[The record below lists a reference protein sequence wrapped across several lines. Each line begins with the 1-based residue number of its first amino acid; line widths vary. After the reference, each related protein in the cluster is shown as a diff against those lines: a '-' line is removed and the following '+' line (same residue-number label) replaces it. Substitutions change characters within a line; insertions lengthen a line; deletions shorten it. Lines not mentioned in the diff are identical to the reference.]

1 MRQKQKYFRFF
12 RVIFAVGILLCSS
25 GGTAQAIVVDDI
37 ADGATIHAA
46 TTLENRYHLNLQS
59 LQDQGENLNVSSQKG
74 QAPQVLLYF
83 SPSDPKPGVEVEAH
97 AFPEFFSGEKDTL
110 YYTWYIQRKECS
122 LDSSPG
128 SEKKKLCDRNDDGR
142 VTVEDWKI
150 EAMQMI
156 AARNF
161 DATCSLN
168 GNLSDDERKTCAEN
182 MYNPDAPSRV
192 NPSGDKGTDSDN
204 DGYRAT
210 FGGDG
215 RSMFAN
221 SCSGS
226 SSSGGSTGGSND
238 GFVPSATSGVA
249 LYASGSPSGTE
260 TSVTLAAG
268 ATFYERAVGF
278 SEDHSEFCYEISGAS
293 SSESH
298 GAGWCSGQGNW
309 NVASSY
315 IGSNDQM
322 SFAAGTWT
330 RTVTPVSAVFASGKT
345 YHLFWRDTAA
355 QSLASAKLTVGDGS
369 ASSTSCSGHDTCYI
383 HDFKD
388 GYNYELPSCAHLF
401 PHNYEVSGNGNIS
414 QVGEIG
420 GSDKSFP
427 IKQEHFWL
435 TDPEDPSTAQNGT
448 KDEANLAGLG
458 QDTFKWTYAPED
470 KVGVVVEGA
479 SLYSTKYDNA
489 SMMIMWAL
497 PKNTCDVT
505 GKSARSESIKGYSVS
520 IKTSTTDINKC
531 LPDNLVDPTEGG
543 QAENVELSLSATP
556 DTPSAK
562 LIPWNDATADAKAV
576 AKTGDILRVNAA
588 SSNAD
593 QGPAFSNY
601 TWRVQ
606 ASKDGTFNSRFS
618 DENVWT
624 DITQDLQT
632 ARNMGVP
639 NGNNLSTLSI
649 NLNLNKTQFTDPTTQ
664 AVIPGFGQYFVD
676 DVAYFRISVNATEN
690 FSSAVSRSGMSSI
703 VVKVVANKSIDVY
716 DVDTVKDATTGL
728 VSVKRNATTFCA
740 ASTFQQTICP
750 ILNNQVIGV
759 NLATSENEIRDYA
772 WTLNSQ
778 PLTCTAAVSSEC
790 SNEKQ
795 GSVNFFPVSGKVGD
809 LYVLTVVANNSET
822 GKSFTVTRKF
832 QIVDPDFDIV
842 SQATDV
848 AWPKYL
854 GKYVNLDGSESEDVS
869 KTSFEGIVGGVVQL
883 SAIFRPETLG
893 TFVLNGIKVGDDQN
907 ELIWSING
915 KPFKWNDTGL
925 SVALDGSVGNIYT
938 VSLSGAYNQP
948 RELRK
953 ALYDIWRIS
962 PFSSETARFSKE
974 IQIQLV
980 RPEGG
985 EGENAYGKP
994 NTFFASILFAVPPIV
1009 LFSVRLMLSLG
1020 LILLIVGV
1028 VFSVMPEERTGERR

>member
-1 MRQKQKYFRFF
+1 MTQKQKFF
-12 RVIFAVGILLCSS
+12 RVIRVAFVVGMMLFVP
-25 GGTAQAIVVDDI
+25 GGSARAIVVDDI
-37 ADGATIHAA
+37 TDSAMIHAA
-46 TTLENRYHLNLQS
+46 STLENRYHLNLQS

-83 SPSDPKPGVEVEAH
+83 SPSDPKSGNEVEAH
-97 AFPEFFSGEKDTL
+97 AFPEFFSNEKDTL
-110 YYTWYIQRKECS
+110 YYTWYIQRKDCT
-122 LDSSPG
+122 LDSAPG
-128 SEKKKLCDRNDDGR
+128 SEKKKLCDHNDDGR
-142 VTVEDWKI
+142 ITVEDWKI
-150 EAMQMI
+150 EAMQAI

-168 GNLSDDERKTCAEN
+168 GSLSDEERTACAEN
-182 MYNPDAPSRV
+182 MYNSNASSRV
-192 NPSGDKGTDSDN
+192 NPTGTKGSDSDN

-226 SSSGGSTGGSND
+226 SSSGSTGASND
-238 GFVPSATSGVA
+238 GFTPSATAGVA
-249 LYASGSPSGTE
+249 LYASGSSTGTE
-260 TSVTLAAG
+260 TSITLSAG
-268 ATFYERAVGF
+268 STFYERAVGF
-278 SEDHSEFCYEISGAS
+278 SEDYSEFCYEISGAS

-298 GAGWCSGQGNW
+298 GAGWCSGQANW
-309 NVASSY
+309 NAATSY
-315 IGSNDQM
+315 IGSNDQL
-322 SFAAGTWT
+322 SFAGSTWT
-330 RTVTPVSAVFASGKT
+330 RTVSPVSTAFPSGHT
-345 YHLFWRDTAA
+345 YHLFWRDTVA
-355 QSLASAKLTVGDGS
+355 QSLASAKLTVGDGTGTG
-369 ASSTSCSGHDTCYI
+369 TSCSGHDTCYI

-388 GYNYELPSCAHLF
+388 GYNYELPSCVHLF
-401 PHNYEVSGNGNIS
+401 PHSYEVSDTGNIS

-420 GSDKSFP
+420 DSDKLFP

-458 QDTFKWTYAPED
+458 RDTFKWTYAPGD
-470 KVGVVVEGA
+470 QVGVAVEGA
-479 SLYSTKYDNA
+479 SLYNTKYDNS

-497 PKNTCDVT
+497 PKSKCDVT
-505 GKSARSESIKGYSVS
+505 GKSTRSEAIKGYSVS
-520 IKTSTTDINKC
+520 IKTATTDIDKC

-562 LIPWNDATADAKAV
+562 LLPLSETDADVTAM
-576 AKTGDILRVNAA
+576 AKTGDTLRVNAT
-588 SSNAD
+588 SSNTNESTS
-593 QGPAFSNY
+593 FSSY

-606 ASKDGTFNSRFS
+606 ASKDGTFNSRFG
-618 DENVWT
+618 DQNVWM
-624 DITQDLQT
+624 DITKDLQT
-632 ARNMGVP
+632 AKNMGVP
-639 NGNNLSTLSI
+639 NGNNLSVLAI
-649 NLNLNKTQFTDPTTQ
+649 NLNLNKTQYTDPTTQ
-664 AVIPGFGQYFVD
+664 TVIPGFGQYFVD
-676 DVAYFRISVNATEN
+676 DVAYFRISVSMTEN
-690 FSSAVSRSGMSSI
+690 FSSSASRSGTSSI

-716 DVDTVKDATTGL
+716 DVDAVKDATTGL
-728 VSVKRNATTFCA
+728 VSVKRNATALCV
-740 ASTFQQTICP
+740 SNVFQQTICP
-750 ILNNQVIGV
+750 VLNNQIVGV

-772 WTLNSQ
+772 WTLNDQS
-778 PLTCTAAVSSEC
+778 LSCTAAVSSEC

-795 GSVNFFPVSGKVGD
+795 GSVNFFPVSGNVGD

-842 SQATDV
+842 SDETET

-854 GKYVNLDGSESEDVS
+854 GKYVNLDGSETSDMS
-869 KTSFEGIVGGVVQL
+869 KVSFEGIVGGVAKL
-883 SAIFRPETLG
+883 SAIFRPESLG
-893 TFVLNGIKVGDDQN
+893 TFVLNGIKAGDDQN

-915 KPFKWNDTGL
+915 QPFKWDDTGL
-925 SVALDGSVGNIYT
+925 SLALDGNVGDIYT

-962 PFSSETARFSKE
+962 PFSSDTERFSKE
-974 IQIQLV
+974 IQIQLIN
-980 RPEGG
+980 PDDH
-985 EGENAYGKP
+985 YFGKKKQ
-994 NTFFASILFAVPPIV
+994 NTFFASILSAVPPIV
-1009 LFSVRLMLSLG
+1009 LFSVRLLLSLG

-1028 VFSVMPEERTGERR
+1028 VFSVMPEEKRVVK